1 MPSLHAEDFTTILRQ
16 ASHAKERLV
25 LALGP
30 TGSGKTALLRAIS
43 DSHSLSY
50 VSVGPDLAAALA
62 NVSARQRPLALS
74 RILSGLLPPG
84 DSGLALDN
92 LDLLF
97 LPELQCDPLRL
108 VAQLSQHRLVI
119 AAFTGEFA
127 NGRYIRAYPDHPEYI
142 SRPLLGLTVASL
154 SAGIPSFYQ
163 T

>member
-1 MPSLHAEDFTTILRQ
+1 MPSLQAEEFNTILRQ
-16 ASHAKERLV
+16 ASLAKERLV

-50 VSVGPDLAAALA
+50 ISVGPDIATALA
-62 NVSARQRPLALS
+62 NISARQRSLGLS

-97 LPELQCDPLRL
+97 LPELKCDPLRL

-119 AAFTGEFA
+119 ASFTGQFA
-127 NGRYIRAYPDHPEYI
+127 SGRYIHAYPDHPEYI
-142 SRPLLGLTVASL
+142 SRPLSGLTVALL